1 MVLIFKLFEEGVC
14 AIKGHGRDIDPMIT
28 EGVGWLIERILSR
41 YEQLNKE
48 IEVALKQLKE
58 RQAHERLQR
67 QHRLANLA

>member
-1 MVLIFKLFEEGVC
+1 
-14 AIKGHGRDIDPMIT
+14 MIT

-41 YEQLNKE
+41 YDQLNKE
-48 IEVALKQLKE
+48 IEVALKHLKE